1 MKSLLIGM
9 LLCCLF
15 PCISGAQTGLTVVL
29 EEIERNNKTIQAHQ
43 QNIEARKL
51 EFKADLPLYNPNF
64 EYDYMLGYPAEAGV
78 LTDVWIN
85 QSFDFPT
92 AYGKRKALAKS
103 MIGQAD
109 LSLMAAR
116 QEILLEAKQSYL
128 ELVFRNKLQEQIA
141 VRKAATARI
150 LEDFEKRLET
160 GDGNILDLNKARL
173 QMIEINKDYQSNLA
187 GINQLLQNLKSLNGG
202 VVLELAAS
210 SYEDEEGLPEFESL
224 FEEFKA
230 LDPMWKFYELENKTS
245 KIQLEH
251 MKAMALPKIQAG
263 YRYQTILGQTFQG
276 FRVGGTI
283 PLWENKYK
291 VRQKEAE
298 LNFAALQWGDF
309 QNERY
314 YELRQLYEK
323 YEKLFLT
330 LREYRNVLE
339 HINSIA
345 YLDKALELGHIS
357 TLEYFLESNYFY
369 TSYTNYLQTENEYH
383 QVKAEL
389 LRFRL

>member
-1 MKSLLIGM
+1 MKTYSIALL
-9 LLCCLF
+9 LTCLVSF
-15 PCISGAQTGLTVVL
+15 PIHAQSNLEQVL
-29 EEIERNNKTIQAHQ
+29 VEIEANNKTLQAQ
-43 QNIEARKL
+43 KQNFEARKL

-64 EYDYMLGYPAEAGV
+64 EYDYMDGSPSAAGN
-78 LTDVWIN
+78 LTDIWIN

-92 AYGKRKALAKS
+92 AYGKRRELAKGLS
-103 MIGQAD
+103 SQAD
-109 LSLMAAR
+109 FALMATR

-128 ELVFRNKLQEQIA
+128 ELVFRNKLQQQISG
-141 VRKAATARI
+141 RKEATER
-150 LEDFEKRLET
+150 LLKDFERKLET
-160 GDGNILDLNKARL
+160 GDGNIMDVNKAKL
-173 QMIEINKDYQSNLA
+173 QLIEINKDYQSNLA
-187 GINQLLQNLKSLNGG
+187 GINQLLQKLKSLNGG
-202 VVLELAAS
+202 IEQDVVAL
-210 SYEDEEGLPEFESL
+210 SYEEEEILTDFELL

-230 LDPMWKFYELENKTS
+230 SDPMWKYYELENKTS

-251 MKAMALPKIQAG
+251 MKAMALPKIQTG

-291 VRQKEAE
+291 VRQKESE

-314 YELRQLYEK
+314 YELRQLYER
-323 YEKLFLT
+323 YEKLYAT
-330 LREYRNVLE
+330 LQDYRNVLVN
-339 HINSIA
+339 ISSIA

-357 TLEYFLESNYFY
+357 TIEYFLESNYFY
-369 TSYTNYLQTENEYH
+369 TAYTNYLQTENDYH

>member
-1 MKSLLIGM
+1 MKTFGISILISCLLPFM
-9 LLCCLF
+9 LK
-15 PCISGAQTGLTVVL
+15 AQTNLSSVL
-29 EEIERNNKTIQAHQ
+29 GEIERNNKTIQAQ
-43 QNIEARKL
+43 KQNLEVQKL
-51 EFKADLPLYNPNF
+51 EFKADLPVYNPNF

-92 AYGKRKALAKS
+92 AYGKRRELAK
-103 MIGQAD
+103 GLTNQAD
-109 LSLMAAR
+109 LTMMAMR

-128 ELVFRNKLQEQIA
+128 ELIFRNKLQQQISS
-141 VRKAATARI
+141 RKTATER
-150 LEDFEKRLET
+150 LLKDFERKLET
-160 GDGNILDLNKARL
+160 GDGNILDVNKAKL
-173 QMIEINKDYQSNLA
+173 QLIEINKDYQSNLA

-202 VVLELAAS
+202 IEQDVVVQNYEEEEVLTDFEL
-210 SYEDEEGLPEFESL
+210 L
-224 FEEFKA
+224 FEEFKV

-298 LNFAALQWGDF
+298 LNFAALQWGDY
-309 QNERY
+309 QNEQY
-314 YELRQLYEK
+314 YEMRQLYEK
-323 YEKLFLT
+323 YEKLYAT
-330 LREYRNVLE
+330 LQDYRSVLDN
-339 HINSIA
+339 ISGIA

-357 TLEYFLESNYFY
+357 TIEYFLESNYFY
-369 TSYTNYLQTENEYH
+369 SAYTNFLQTENEYH